1 MNIYTYLF
9 KLYSPNNESSQ
20 NWKLYIS
27 HKSNEKCWLYLEK
40 ASVLHTARGAIMQHT
55 AWPCMATTPI
65 PLQKDTSPF
74 ANMSYLFCPILRAWA
89 SACLPDM
96 LAGATRR
103 ESREGGGGGGHDQL
117 LANML
122 THSAPEINS
131 YTIMGVFT
139 TFGVLKTECVIIYI
153 MNSSSQKK
161 H

>member
-1 MNIYTYLF
+1 
-9 KLYSPNNESSQ
+9 
-20 NWKLYIS
+20 
-27 HKSNEKCWLYLEK
+27 
-40 ASVLHTARGAIMQHT
+40 MQHT
-55 AWPCMATTPI
+55 AWPCMATTPT

-103 ESREGGGGGGHDQL
+103 ESRGGGGERGGHDQL

-139 TFGVLKTECVIIYI
+139 TYGVLKTECVIIYI

-161 H
+161 TLIFKMFPIMFSILHRDIFYLLSQIPWVTKGLILDLV